1 MSEIKYCYCPN
12 CKKQTAHDIY
22 IDTSGYLHSLCTMC
36 GKDVESLSRVKK
48 ICLYT
53 TLECP
58 SEQGNKLHIKYLDS
72 SGYIHWFCLSC
83 GKDIESRSR
92 VNSC

>member
-1 MSEIKYCYCPN
+1 MSEIKYIYCPV

-22 IDTSGYLHSLCTMC
+22 ISESGYLHSLCIRC
-36 GKDVESLSRVKK
+36 GKDFESRSKVKK

-58 SEQGNKLHIKYLDS
+58 SEKGDRLHAKYLDLR
-72 SGYIHWFCLSC
+72 GYIHWFCLSC
-83 GKDIESRSR
+83 GRDIESRST
-92 VNSC
+92 VSSC